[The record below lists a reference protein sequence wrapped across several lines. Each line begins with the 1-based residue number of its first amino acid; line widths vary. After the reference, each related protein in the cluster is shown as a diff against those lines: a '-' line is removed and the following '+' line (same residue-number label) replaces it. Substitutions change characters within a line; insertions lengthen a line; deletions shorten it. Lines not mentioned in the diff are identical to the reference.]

1 MKHKIEIEQE
11 IFQNIGCKENSL
23 YENIIARN

>member
-1 MKHKIEIEQE
+1 MNHKAEIEQE
-11 IFQNIGCKENSL
+11 IFENIACKENSL